1 MRVRVELDPDVRSE
15 CVLVRLSGATRE
27 MTSDPI
33 DRPLDRLTPL
43 VVAVYQGD
51 LADDVTAQAT
61 GYGGRCLTAIEPPEY
76 SELVAA
82 QFEAFPPKESVVL
95 RLSIHS
101 NQDSGVD
108 GGQTD
113 GRGEVG
119 DDRIDGGDAGAGGGG
134 IGDGGIGDGGIA
146 DSGMEGSRMS
156 CGSGQC
162 APGDFC
168 NSLAECVPSFPYVP
182 SNFTE
187 QQLDEVP
194 STIRVEIVSP
204 TTINTQ
210 TEDGGME
217 AKLEDG
223 GVLDLPF
230 KVIAQGGT
238 SPPAVIVH
246 ARSIHVADAG
256 LLTVEGAR
264 PLIIAVRED
273 ANINGTIITRAGADL
288 DCAPPKSADDDFD
301 GESQGGGGGG
311 GFGESGGGGA
321 NSATQAS
328 VGQGASG
335 AETLVP
341 LRGGCR
347 GGTGGPDGSAD
358 GGLGGGAVQLSA
370 VRDVF
375 VNGTVAAPGRGGRG
389 APTILGGGGGG
400 GGSGGGLLLEGRKI
414 VIGSM
419 ARLTAN
425 GGGGGQGASTHEG
438 SCGHSGDDGLTDGES
453 SASGG
458 IKGMGYSSCAGEG
471 GQGGSGLGA
480 AGQGALPGDCTPYVG
495 GGGGGGGAVGRIRL
509 NASTECAR
517 EDGGV
522 VSPPATGSGS
532 GC

>member
-1 MRVRVELDPDVRSE
+1 MRVKVELAPDVRSE
-15 CVLVRLSGATRE
+15 CVLVRIFGATWE
-27 MTSDPI
+27 VTSDPI

-43 VVAVYQGD
+43 VVAVYQGE

-61 GYGGRCLTAIEPPEY
+61 GYGVRCLTALEPPEY

-82 QFEAFPPKESVVL
+82 RFEAFPPKESVVL
-95 RLSIHS
+95 RLSIHL

-108 GGQTD
+108 GGQTN
-113 GRGEVG
+113 GPGEVG
-119 DDRIDGGDAGAGGGG
+119 DGGLDGGDAGAG
-134 IGDGGIGDGGIA
+134 DGGIRDGGIT
-146 DSGMEGSRMS
+146 DSGAESSRIR
-156 CGSGQC
+156 CGSGRC

-194 STIRVEIVSP
+194 STIRVEIASP

-210 TEDGGME
+210 TEDGGVE
-217 AKLEDG
+217 ARLEGG

-238 SPPAVIVH
+238 STPAVVLH

-273 ANINGTIITRAGADL
+273 ANINGTIITRAGADI
-288 DCAPPKSADDDFD
+288 DCALPESDDDDFD
-301 GESQGGGGGG
+301 GESQGGGSGG
-311 GFGESGGGGA
+311 GFGKRGGDGPNA
-321 NSATQAS
+321 STYAS
-328 VGQGASG
+328 VGQGTSGTAS
-335 AETLVP
+335 LVP

-347 GGTGGPDGSAD
+347 GGTGGPDKSAD
-358 GGLGGGAVQLSA
+358 GGRGGGAFQLSA

-375 VNGTVAAPGRGGRG
+375 INGTVAAPGRGGRG
-389 APTILGGGGGG
+389 APTKLGGGGGG
-400 GGSGGGLLLEGRKI
+400 GGSGGGLLFEGRRI
-414 VIGSM
+414 VLSGL

-438 SCGHSGDDGLTDGES
+438 SCGSPGEDGLTDGERN
-453 SASGG
+453 ASGG
-458 IKGMGYSSCAGEG
+458 TKGIGSSGCAGEG
-471 GQGGSGLGA
+471 GQGGSGLGD
-480 AGQGALPGDCTPYVG
+480 AGPGAFPGDCTPFDG